1 MIKHFLWT
9 CCFSIALSAYC
20 NAQKIEIKPA
30 FGGYNFNQ
38 NGKELSIR
46 ELASIMEPNPAAH
59 ALIRAAKKQDYLTTV
74 VSSLGGALIGW
85 NIPEMVGGDKPNWG
99 MVAAG
104 AALIGVAIPISLGSM
119 GKASQAVDLYN
130 EGLKTTSFQQK
141 TLQIEPTRDGIGWVM
156 RF

>member
-9 CCFSIALSAYC
+9 CCFSIALSTYC

-30 FGGYNFNQ
+30 FGGYNFSK

-46 ELASIMEPNPAAH
+46 ELASIMESNPAAH
-59 ALIRAAKKQDYLTTV
+59 ALIRAAKKQDYLTTA

-85 NIPEMVGGDKPNWG
+85 NIPEIFGCDKPNWG
-99 MVAAG
+99 MVATG

-119 GKASQAVDLYN
+119 RKAAQAVDLYN
-130 EGLKTTSFQQK
+130 AGLKTTSFQQR
-141 TLQIEPTRDGIGWVM
+141 TLQIEPTRDGIGWVL